1 MLRLVAATACALSL
15 GAVVALAAPGLST
28 RSYIPEVVEFELD
41 APAAPAAPAGV
52 ASHRGFVS
60 PALHTPKRFNLVG
73 LSWRS
78 SAEPAIALRA
88 RKDGASWTNWTPVG
102 ADGRRGAAL
111 STSSPVWVGEADW
124 VQYRMSRHVP
134 GLKLHFVNTTGTA
147 TAKDRVLNGLRR
159 AAHSAVASVAPAWG
173 ASASQPRIHSR
184 SEWGGEQCP
193 TRRVNYSSV
202 KAAVVHHTVTANE
215 YSRSHVPAAI
225 LAICRFHR
233 NTNGWNDIG
242 YNFVVDRFGR
252 IWEGRDGGIDEAVM
266 GSHAQGYNAQTTGI
280 ANLGT
285 FTSVPQ
291 TEAAIGAMARLI
303 AWKLG
308 NHGVRTGGT
317 TRMTSAGGPAARY
330 GYGYT
335 RRFPKVIG
343 HRDTGVTSCPGEQL
357 YYQLPELRE
366 RVGERRPTGIKDEMA
381 ALLPEVVP
389 YSPGGY
395 TFTGSLTDADGLPI
409 VAASVELQRL
419 RRTGWTRLEDAAT
432 DENGDFA
439 ATATFKRYTILR
451 WEFEGDG
458 TYRPF
463 RGDGV
468 GVAVAPL
475 LTVDASTTDPETDE
489 QIDLSGTIAPPR
501 TTDLT
506 LVIQRYDEDSARWR
520 RVVRQRVAAEHGVF
534 TKRRRFREAGDYRLF
549 VKFAGDT
556 VHAPSVSPH
565 LEITVTDP
573 FLPF

>member
-1 MLRLVAATACALSL
+1 MLRLLLGTA
-15 GAVVALAAPGLST
+15 VALTLASLLAPVAPALGS
-28 RSYIPEVVEFELD
+28 RSPHVPEVVEFALD
-41 APAAPAAPAGV
+41 APAVPAGV
-52 ASHRGFVS
+52 AAGHGFVS

-73 LSWRS
+73 FSWRS
-78 SAEPAIALRA
+78 DGQPAIALRA
-88 RKDGASWTNWTPVG
+88 RKDGGHWTRWTPVG
-102 ADGRRGAAL
+102 TDGRHGPRR

-124 VQYRMSRHVP
+124 VQYRMSRQVP
-134 GLKLHFVNTTGTA
+134 GLVLHFVNSTGSASARDRPVTA
-147 TAKDRVLNGLRR
+147 R
-159 AAHSAVASVAPAWG
+159 HSAV
-173 ASASQPRIHSR
+173 ASQPRIHLR
-184 SEWGGEQCP
+184 SEWGAEQCP
-193 TRRVNYSSV
+193 TRRVNYARV
-202 KAAVVHHTVTANE
+202 KAAVIHHTVTANE
-215 YSRSHVPAAI
+215 YSRSQTPAAI

-252 IWEGRDGGIDEAVM
+252 IWEGRAGGIDEAVM

-317 TRMTSAGGPAARY
+317 TRLTSAGGSSARY
-330 GYGYT
+330 PYGYT

-366 RVGERRPTGIKDEMA
+366 RVGERRPTGIKDQMA
-381 ALLPEVVP
+381 ASLPPLVT
-389 YSPGGY
+389 YSHEGY
-395 TFTGSLTDADGLPI
+395 TFTGSLTDVDGLPI
-409 VAASVELQRL
+409 VGASVELQRL
-419 RRTGWTRLEDAAT
+419 RRTGWKPLEEAVT
-432 DENGDFA
+432 DEDGNFA
-439 ATATFKRYTILR
+439 ATTRFKRYTILR
-451 WEFEGDG
+451 WEFEGDDI
-458 TYRPF
+458 YRPF

-475 LTVDASTTDPETDE
+475 LTLGASTTEPETDE

-506 LVIQRYDEDSARWR
+506 LVVQRYDEDAFRWR
-520 RVVRQRVAAEHGVF
+520 RVARQRVSATRGAF
-534 TKRRRFREAGDYRLF
+534 TKRRRFREAGDYRAF

-556 VHAPSVSPH
+556 INVAAASPYVELTVS
-565 LEITVTDP
+565 DP